1 MNFWLCLPRSECQSK
16 KLTKCLP
23 CAIIFPNRSRRFW
36 IYIKSRIL
44 MWPCMRNLTQ
54 FLITALKQI
63 ISLYFR
69 NQQSST
75 GFANHYFNEYYAK
88 IRKLYLQCQE
98 RRCHVRADINHDKKI
113 ILVWKSTQELDLP
126 VPDELECDI
135 RPLREKKIQAY
146 NNEVGRRG
154 SV

>member
-1 MNFWLCLPRSECQSK
+1 
-16 KLTKCLP
+16 
-23 CAIIFPNRSRRFW
+23 
-36 IYIKSRIL
+36 
-44 MWPCMRNLTQ
+44 MWPCVRNSPQ

-126 VPDELECDI
+126 IPDEMERNI
-135 RPLREKKIQAY
+135 RPLREKKYKLIIMKSGTEDLFESTLYLLKTNRMKMAQQEARAERMAGT
-146 NNEVGRRG
+146 NAPA
-154 SV
+154 

>member
-1 MNFWLCLPRSECQSK
+1 
-16 KLTKCLP
+16 
-23 CAIIFPNRSRRFW
+23 
-36 IYIKSRIL
+36 

-54 FLITALKQI
+54 FLITALKQK

-126 VPDELECDI
+126 IPDDMERNI
-135 RPLREKKIQAY
+135 RPLREKKYKLIIMKSGTEDLFESTLYLLKTNRMKMAQQEARAELMAGT
-146 NNEVGRRG
+146 NAPA
-154 SV
+154 

>member
-1 MNFWLCLPRSECQSK
+1 
-16 KLTKCLP
+16 
-23 CAIIFPNRSRRFW
+23 
-36 IYIKSRIL
+36 
-44 MWPCMRNLTQ
+44 MWPCVRNSPQ

-98 RRCHVRADINHDKKI
+98 RRCHVRADINHYKKI

-126 VPDELECDI
+126 IPDEMERNI
-135 RPLREKKIQAY
+135 RPLREKKYKLIIMKSGTEDLFESTLYLLKTNRMKMAQQEARAELMAGT
-146 NNEVGRRG
+146 NAPA
-154 SV
+154 

>member
-1 MNFWLCLPRSECQSK
+1 
-16 KLTKCLP
+16 
-23 CAIIFPNRSRRFW
+23 
-36 IYIKSRIL
+36 
-44 MWPCMRNLTQ
+44 MWPCVRNLPQ
-54 FLITALKQI
+54 FLITALKQR

-135 RPLREKKIQAY
+135 RPLREKKYKLIIMKSGTEDLFESTLYLLKTNRMKIAQQEARAELMAGT
-146 NNEVGRRG
+146 NAPA
-154 SV
+154 